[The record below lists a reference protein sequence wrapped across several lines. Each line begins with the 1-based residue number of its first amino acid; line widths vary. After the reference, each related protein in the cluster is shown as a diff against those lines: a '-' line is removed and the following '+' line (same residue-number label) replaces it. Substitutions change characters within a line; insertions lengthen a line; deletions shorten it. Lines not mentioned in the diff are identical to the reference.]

1 MLQEVT
7 IELERNKKISLA
19 AKFALLASTLIWGCS
34 FMVMKDTV
42 GSLPP
47 HMLLGIRFTLGA
59 LLLTLIF
66 IKKFKGIN
74 LKYILEGAFTGIL
87 LFCAY
92 CAQTLGLTTTTPGKN
107 AFLTS
112 VYCIIVPFMFW
123 VVNRKRPDIY
133 NVVAAVICIVGI
145 GFVSLEKGFVIGTG
159 DLLTLLGGFFYAAHI
174 IAVARFS
181 KGKDPIVYTIL
192 QFAAAA
198 VMSWLVW
205 LCFEYKETDFSVLAS
220 GDIIFNLVYLVVCA
234 TATALLLQNIGQKY
248 TDPSSA
254 SIILSLESVFGVA
267 FSVMF
272 YNEQLTVKL
281 VVGFALI
288 FIAVI
293 VSETKLSFLLRKNP
307 FQTDKRG

>member
-7 IELERNKKISLA
+7 IELKRNKKISLA

-174 IAVARFS
+174 IAVAKFS
-181 KGKDPIVYTIL
+181 KEKDPIVYTIL

-248 TDPSSA
+248 TDPSAA

-281 VVGFALI
+281 VSGFALI